1 MGICTLILFLL
12 LVVYDQKFLRP
23 DKTLIA
29 HLGEGFYSVI
39 CQFLHKYEL
48 HDMHN
53 CVCVCSHAHA
63 CTLMYVCFSCEK
75 FRGSHQILG
84 SLWP

>member
-1 MGICTLILFLL
+1 MGIWTLILSLL

-29 HLGEGFYSVI
+29 HLGEGFYSFI

-53 CVCVCSHAHA
+53 CVCVCACAHAHP
-63 CTLMYVCFSCEK
+63 LIYVCFSCEK
-75 FRGSHQILG
+75 FHGSHQILR
-84 SLWP
+84 SL